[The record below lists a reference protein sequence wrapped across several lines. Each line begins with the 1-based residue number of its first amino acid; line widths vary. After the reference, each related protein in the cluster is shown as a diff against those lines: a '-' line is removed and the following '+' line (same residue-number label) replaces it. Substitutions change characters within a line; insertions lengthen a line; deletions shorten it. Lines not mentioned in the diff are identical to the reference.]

1 MPKKESKEM
10 LKTQPSRSLIPFD
23 EAERWFEEAFRR
35 PFSLL
40 SRRRWPWTRMSE
52 LEEISPSVDIFEK
65 GNDLVV
71 KAELPGIRKEDIEVS
86 VTDHTMRIS
95 GEKKCEEKIEKK
107 DYYWEERSYGSFTRS
122 FQLPSEVQTDKAEAK
137 FKDGVLEIRIPKTE
151 EAKKKEKKVN
161 VE

>member
-10 LKTQPSRSLIPFD
+10 LKTQPSRSLMPFD

-35 PFSLL
+35 SFSLL

-71 KAELPGIRKEDIEVS
+71 KAELPGMRKEDIEVS

-95 GEKKCEEKIEKK
+95 GEKKREEKIEKK

>member
-1 MPKKESKEM
+1 MPKKESEEVV
-10 LKTQPSRSLIPFD
+10 KTQPSRSLMPFD

-35 PFSLL
+35 PLSLL

-71 KAELPGIRKEDIEVS
+71 KAELPGMRKEDIEVS

-95 GEKKCEEKIEKK
+95 GEKKREEKIEKK
-107 DYYWEERSYGSFTRS
+107 NYYWEERSYGSFTRS
-122 FQLPSEVQTDKAEAK
+122 FQIPSEVQTDKVEAN
-137 FKDGVLEIRIPKTE
+137 FKDGVLEIRIPKTK
-151 EAKKKEKKVN
+151 EALNKEKKVK
-161 VE
+161 VK